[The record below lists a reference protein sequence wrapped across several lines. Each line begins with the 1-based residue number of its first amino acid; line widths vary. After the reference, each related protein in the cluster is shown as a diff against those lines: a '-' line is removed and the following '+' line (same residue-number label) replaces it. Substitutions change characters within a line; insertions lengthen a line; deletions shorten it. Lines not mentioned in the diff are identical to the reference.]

1 MFNLTKREKVIIF
14 TAIIVVA
21 ACIGTILLS
30 RNKAEPIQIYDNNA
44 QPVYAQQDIQQAS
57 EDQVQQEE
65 TKTIIV
71 DVKGQVRN
79 PGIVTLEEGKRVYD
93 AIEYAGGITENGNL
107 DAINLAAYLKDG
119 QCIYVPEKGE
129 NLDNK
134 EIMISQ
140 QISEQTGRMININ
153 TANEQELM
161 ELPGIGPATAKK
173 IIDFRSTNNGFASIE
188 DIMNVS
194 GIGEKK
200 FQQIKDLISIH

>member
-1 MFNLTKREKVIIF
+1 MFNLTKREKVIIL